1 MSNKRSIARK
11 IQKAQEENTGLVNL
25 EITMADVQTL
35 VQQNPLFSSQL
46 QNIALVRR
54 MKEMQSELNQ
64 LRNGKEVEDSRNGA
78 VNAPSG
84 KN

>member
-1 MSNKRSIARK
+1 MSNKRSVARK

-64 LRNGKEVEDSRNGA
+64 LRNGKEA
-78 VNAPSG
+78 VNVAD